1 MKSSHYITRNLIKI
15 LMVLLLILVLFLVGL
30 VIGYSVIGEGKSSE
44 VFNSRTWIHILDF
57 FKK

>member
-1 MKSSHYITRNLIKI
+1 
-15 LMVLLLILVLFLVGL
+15 MVLLLILVLFLVGL